1 MTTALITIDGVLGE
15 YSSIQGFYPIP
26 EGVRLAHALRS
37 GYRLI
42 LGTTQADDTSVE
54 HWLLINGMTRPN
66 FYEDLLHRRA
76 PFTDVDDVTLQAH
89 YARQLRSAGNDVGLV
104 VSGNPDVILK
114 VTEMGFPSLMFVNP
128 GYRWG
133 EYRPDKKRLPK
144 PWQDID
150 DEVTRQ
156 RELRATDPRL
166 VEMEEEPI

>member
-15 YSSIQGFYPIP
+15 YSTIQGFYPVP
-26 EGVRLAHALRS
+26 EGVRLAHALRQ
-37 GYRLI
+37 GYRII
-42 LGTTQADDTSVE
+42 LGTTQADEASVE

-66 FYEDLLHRRA
+66 FYEDLMCRRA
-76 PFTDVDDVTLQAH
+76 PFTDVEDATLHAH
-89 YARQLRSAGNDVGLV
+89 YARQLRSGGTDVGLV
-104 VSGNPDVILK
+104 VSADPQVVLK
-114 VTEMGFPSLMFVNP
+114 ATEMGFPCLLFVNP

-133 EYRPDKKRLPK
+133 EYRPDRKRLPR

-166 VEMEEEPI
+166 NEFEEEPI